1 MFFGQLYAELSCS
14 SLTDFTKFYH
24 CWRKTFI
31 KSLKRCK
38 ISDMSRSDQ
47 FSQICHFC
55 QPSNFRKMAPT
66 QRIRILYFKI
76 LQALRSSQLNVINIS
91 FWHTAT
97 FYIKKYLE

>member
-1 MFFGQLYAELSCS
+1 MFFGQPDAKLSCS

-24 CWRKTFI
+24 CLRKTV

-38 ISDMSRSDQ
+38 ISDLSRSDQ
-47 FSQICHFC
+47 FSQFCHFC

-76 LQALRSSQLNVINIS
+76 LQALRSSQLNVINI
-91 FWHTAT
+91 
-97 FYIKKYLE
+97 